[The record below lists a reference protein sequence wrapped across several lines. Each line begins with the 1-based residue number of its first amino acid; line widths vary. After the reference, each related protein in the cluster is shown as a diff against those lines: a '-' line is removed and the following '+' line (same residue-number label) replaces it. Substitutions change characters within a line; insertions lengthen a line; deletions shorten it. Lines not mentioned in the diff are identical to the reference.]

1 MSVDIRLEEH
11 TVPKE
16 TPHGTVQRS
25 LNQHKVYILNDE
37 TGKYTHCGFV
47 GVHAFLPL
55 AGFPRELL
63 EDVTE
68 ECKKQLGRELFAGKP
83 PLSARQLQ
91 EKIDSQI
98 ANDEESEFDD
108 E

>member
-1 MSVDIRLEEH
+1 MRLEEQFVDKQ
-11 TVPKE
+11 TQA
-16 TPHGTVQRS
+16 GTVKRS
-25 LNQHKVYILNDE
+25 LNQHRVFVLNDE
-37 TGKYTHCGFV
+37 TGKYTHCGYV

-68 ECKKQLGRELFAGKP
+68 ECRKQLGREQLGAGKP
-83 PLSARQLQ
+83 PLSY
-91 EKIDSQI
+91 DQI
-98 ANDEESEFDD
+98 QAAIEATQPTTDEDEFDD